1 MDVINLINS
10 VGFPMTCTI
19 VLFFLY
25 NKTITSF
32 KETID
37 NNTKVTEKVYE
48 LIKQLTDR
56 KE

>member
-37 NNTKVTEKVYE
+37 NNTKLTEKVYE